1 MMAQIRHPNP
11 NRLVVIAG
19 LGGVRNELVA
29 SLVGLPRHKS
39 GACPNLGLTWHA
51 AERDGQATAAR
62 LPVSGFVTS

>member
-29 SLVGLPRHKS
+29 SLHQENPKF
-39 GACPNLGLTWHA
+39 LGSALYA
-51 AERDGQATAAR
+51 
-62 LPVSGFVTS
+62 